1 MKDLL
6 QEGRRIQE
14 LFRKIV
20 LSEALNKDIRK
31 FGEDINKALQS
42 GGFKTNLA
50 PHGNKNVAVL
60 DVSFNDMP
68 ISDKT
73 RMQKEQNLVLITAHT
88 SGWSQDDKVQNLFV
102 YCNIKDKDKVSKILD
117 KFQVSEYE
125 GPQLKNPITGVSKQV
140 VAGFNPGDIYKVFE
154 GQAISNVYYFMYS
167 RSTQSETRIKTTKD
181 GDTTSQRPSSNIFW

>member
-181 GDTTSQRPSSNIFW
+181 GDTTSQRPSSNIF